1 MAATDAFLIAK
12 ANQAAMLCEQV
23 SLHSADQGTDG
34 SSESVQ
40 NVSLSGA
47 VPVGI
52 VGDAG
57 QWIKTGP

>member
-1 MAATDAFLIAK
+1 
-12 ANQAAMLCEQV
+12 
-23 SLHSADQGTDG
+23 
-34 SSESVQ
+34 VQ

-57 QWIKTGP
+57 QWTKTGP